1 MLEKIITMKNFDIKH
16 RLTTSGNKH
25 LPSTLTGSGRIP
37 LDLPKGVPPLWS
49 FYVYLSDDCNLK
61 CQHCW
66 ITPGFVNEGQ
76 SPEQVIGVDLLQK
89 GVKEA
94 RSLGL
99 INVKLTG
106 GEPMVHPQFLEI
118 VDMLTSEGLS
128 LGMET
133 NGTLLTADIA
143 HHLKEK
149 TNMSFISVSIDGAD
163 AETHDQFRG
172 VPGAFENALR
182 GLGFLVDAGYTNT
195 QVIMSVHR
203 NNIGK
208 IEDVVKLAVNQGAG
222 SVKLTP
228 VTNIGRGE
236 VIHKR
241 GEALDMEDHIQL
253 AHKVREN
260 LRKRFNIPILFNI
273 PQALTPLQ
281 ELWRTRGRTGSCN
294 VLTILGILGR
304 GEIALCGIGRSIPE
318 LVYGYLGEDS
328 IREIWL
334 THPRIR
340 ELRRALDDIESY
352 PGICQQCVH
361 AKTCRTGCVAL
372 NYVDSRQLV
381 WPSWLCREAEG
392 QGIFPAARSL
402 RGKKEKNIHKIIPL
416 ED

>member
-1 MLEKIITMKNFDIKH
+1 MKSFDVKH
-16 RLTTSGNKH
+16 S
-25 LPSTLTGSGRIP
+25 PSTGSGVIP
-37 LDLPKGVPPLWS
+37 LDLPEGVPPLLS
-49 FYVYLSDDCNLK
+49 FYIYLSDDCNLK
-61 CQHCW
+61 CRHCW
-66 ITPGFVNEGQ
+66 VTPGFVNGGQ
-76 SPEQVIGVDLLQK
+76 SLEQALEVDLLQK
-89 GVKEA
+89 AVKEA
-94 RSLGL
+94 RPLGL
-99 INVKLTG
+99 INIKLTG

-118 VDMLTSEGLS
+118 VDMLTSEGLN

-143 HHLKEK
+143 RHLKEK

-163 AETHDQFRG
+163 PGTHDRFRG

-195 QVIMSVHR
+195 QIIMSVHR
-203 NNIGK
+203 NNMGK
-208 IEDVVKLAVNQGAG
+208 VEDVVKLAVKQGAG

-236 VIHKR
+236 VMHER
-241 GEALDMEDHIQL
+241 GEALDMEGHIEL
-253 AHKVREN
+253 ARYVREN
-260 LRKRFNIPILFNI
+260 LRKRFNISIVYNI
-273 PQALTPLQ
+273 PPALTPLR

-294 VLTILGILGR
+294 VRTILGILGR

-318 LVYGYLGEDS
+318 LVYGHLGEES

-340 ELRRALDDIESY
+340 ELRRALDDIGSY
-352 PGICQQCVH
+352 PGICEQCIH

-372 NYVDSRQLV
+372 NYVDSKQLV

-392 QGIFPAARSL
+392 RGIFPAARSL
-402 RGKKEKNIHKIIPL
+402 RGKKGKKIPKIIPL
-416 ED
+416 EN